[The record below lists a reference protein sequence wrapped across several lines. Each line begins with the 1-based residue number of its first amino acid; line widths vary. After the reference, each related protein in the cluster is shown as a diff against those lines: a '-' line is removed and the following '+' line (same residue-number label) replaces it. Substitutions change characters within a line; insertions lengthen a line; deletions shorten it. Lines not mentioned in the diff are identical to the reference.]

1 MKNNQREIARRP
13 ENTIFLNLHKNN
25 TLLIDGLKSLCS
37 KGPSF
42 VAVPSHYIWLQLQKD
57 FDRFRNKLRNT
68 VFFANKEENSNNNFR
83 NNNEVN
89 NPLKKKSNWS
99 APKSSLPEFETFLT
113 LLKIYS
119 ALPNQVMSK
128 IIFLTKKE
136 AL

>member
-1 MKNNQREIARRP
+1 M
-13 ENTIFLNLHKNN
+13 
-25 TLLIDGLKSLCS
+25 
-37 KGPSF
+37 
-42 VAVPSHYIWLQLQKD
+42 AVPAHDNWLQLQKV
-57 FDRFRNKLRNT
+57 FDSFRNGLRSY
-68 VFFANKEENSNNNFR
+68 VFFGNKEQNSNNNFR

-128 IIFLTKKE
+128 IIFLKNKE

>member
-13 ENTIFLNLHKNN
+13 EKTIFLNLHKNN
-25 TLLIDGLKSLCS
+25 TPLTDGLKSLCS
-37 KGPSF
+37 TGPSF

-57 FDRFRNKLRNT
+57 FNRFRNKLRST

-128 IIFLTKKE
+128 IIFLKKKE

>member
-1 MKNNQREIARRP
+1 M
-13 ENTIFLNLHKNN
+13 
-25 TLLIDGLKSLCS
+25 
-37 KGPSF
+37 
-42 VAVPSHYIWLQLQKD
+42 AVPSHYIWLQLQKD
-57 FDRFRNKLRNT
+57 FNRFRNKLRST

-128 IIFLTKKE
+128 IIFLKKKE

>member
-1 MKNNQREIARRP
+1 MKNNQREIAKRP
-13 ENTIFLNLHKNN
+13 EKTIFLNLHKNK
-25 TLLIDGLKSLCS
+25 TPLTDGLKSLCS

-57 FDRFRNKLRNT
+57 FNRFRNKLRST

-128 IIFLTKKE
+128 IIFLKKKE